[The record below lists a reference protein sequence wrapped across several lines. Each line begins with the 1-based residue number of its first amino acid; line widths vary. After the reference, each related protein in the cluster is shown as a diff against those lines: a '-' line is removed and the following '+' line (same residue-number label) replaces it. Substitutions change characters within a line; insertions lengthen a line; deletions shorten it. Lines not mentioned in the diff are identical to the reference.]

1 MSAGDYHQFINRNL
15 PLVERGCS
23 SKALF
28 VSRREAQ
35 NLARNGRRADGRVH
49 PYRCRTCDGW
59 HLGHRR
65 RMHGPG

>member
-1 MSAGDYHQFINRNL
+1 MSAGDYHTFINRNL
-15 PLVERGCS
+15 PMVERGCI

-35 NLARNGRRADGRVH
+35 NLARNGRCSDGKLRAYH
-49 PYRCRTCDGW
+49 CATCGGW

-65 RMHGPG
+65 QVH